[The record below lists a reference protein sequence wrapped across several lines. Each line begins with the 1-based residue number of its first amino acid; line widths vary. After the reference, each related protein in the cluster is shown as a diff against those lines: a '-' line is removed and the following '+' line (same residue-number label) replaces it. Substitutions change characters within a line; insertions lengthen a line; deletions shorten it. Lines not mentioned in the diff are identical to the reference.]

1 MKSSVLFARILL
13 FLVVAKTQVVFA
25 NEHHHLYCR
34 TAFFSVKTDSLKRR
48 INENPSSV
56 KICACQ
62 VLQLGSLNN
71 KAKNYVLFAERTNRK
86 SFLYDSNKARWV
98 LEKEKRHLTDFF
110 YDKME
115 VLDDFVENTDC
126 RSLYSRMK
134 KKHSK
139 LILYD
144 ILDADLKR

>member
-1 MKSSVLFARILL
+1 MKSSVLFAGIL
-13 FLVVAKTQVVFA
+13 FLLIAETKFVFA
-25 NEHHHLYCR
+25 NEHHHFYYQ
-34 TAFFSVKTDSLKRR
+34 TAFFSIKSDSLKRKV
-48 INENPSSV
+48 NANLSSV

-62 VLQLGSLNN
+62 VLQLGSLNH
-71 KAKNYVLFAERTNRK
+71 KTKNYALFAERTNRK
-86 SFLYDSNKARWV
+86 SFLYDSNKAKWV

-115 VLDDFVENTDC
+115 VLDNFVENTDC
-126 RSLYSRMK
+126 RSLYLRMK